1 MQKRISLSSQKIELQ
16 LLQKYIEDLL
26 LDINGLNMSLKMQYI
41 NRIIDLI
48 VRRLVLVR
56 SLMLKRS
63 PKS

>member
-1 MQKRISLSSQKIELQ
+1 MRKRISLLSQKIESQ

-26 LDINGLNMSLKMQYI
+26 LNINALNLSLKMRY
-41 NRIIDLI
+41 NKKIIDLI

-56 SLMLKRS
+56 S